1 MKIQSSVKTFEQQE
15 YDNTDI
21 EIDEKY
27 LCWLYIFSID
37 DSHNE
42 WQKCVTERKIVNI
55 YDMNNLNNMN
65 HIHDDNKVNNIAEC
79 NLLHDNLNP

>member
-1 MKIQSSVKTFEQQE
+1 M
-15 YDNTDI
+15 
-21 EIDEKY
+21 
-27 LCWLYIFSID
+27 
-37 DSHNE
+37 
-42 WQKCVTERKIVNI
+42 TERKIVNI

>member
-1 MKIQSSVKTFEQQE
+1 MLSSCTRMKIQSSVKTFEQQE

-42 WQKCVTERKIVNI
+42 
-55 YDMNNLNNMN
+55 
-65 HIHDDNKVNNIAEC
+65 
-79 NLLHDNLNP
+79 